1 VTAVVL
7 DVQMDAGRCDR
18 RVPQVFLD
26 EGQVGV
32 DVRLMRVGTVA
43 NQCVEAR
50 RSVAAPSGSSDAS
63 ASAARRNTVLTIRQI
78 AAGVRCHASSPV
90 ILITAGPGLW
100 PDGTDGSP

>member
-1 VTAVVL
+1 MMAVVL

-18 RVPQVFLD
+18 RVPQVLLG
-26 EGQVGV
+26 EGQVGA

-43 NQCVEAR
+43 NPCVEAR
-50 RSVAAPSGSSDAS
+50 RSAAALSGSSGAS
-63 ASAARRNTVLTIRQI
+63 ASAVRRNTVLTIRQI

-90 ILITAGPGLW
+90 MLITAGPGSW